1 MSHDIGAGLLARLL
15 HISGLSRSSTD
26 PPCGIFSHPLLWPQS
41 IAVSTYVVLI
51 LNTHL
56 FLRSNRSTE

>member
-15 HISGLSRSSTD
+15 CISGFSSSSTD
-26 PPCGIFSHPLLWPQS
+26 PPCGIFPHLLLWPQS

-56 FLRSNRSTE
+56 FLPSNWSTE

>member
-15 HISGLSRSSTD
+15 RISGLSRSSTD
-26 PPCGIFSHPLLWPQS
+26 HPCGVFPDPLLWSQS
-41 IAVSTYVVLI
+41 TAVPTYVVVLI

-56 FLRSNRSTE
+56 FPR